1 MNHEWLRSWD
11 RKEAKR
17 ACSWERIDEP
27 GSISGEAAIE
37 KKRSFLEM
45 QSGMIPIREGS
56 EFSGA
61 DAVGGHT
68 RSHPEHDG

>member
-1 MNHEWLRSWD
+1 MNHEWLREQD
-11 RKEAKR
+11 QKEARR
-17 ACSWERIDEP
+17 ACSRERIDEP

-37 KKRSFLEM
+37 KKQSFLEI
-45 QSGMIPIREGS
+45 QSGMIPIWEGS
-56 EFSGA
+56 DISGA